1 MYEVEGNVSYFCI
14 NFERQGVLQTYAATH
29 TNDNVVL
36 S

>member
-1 MYEVEGNVSYFCI
+1 MSYFCI
-14 NFERQGVLQTYAATH
+14 NFERQGVLQTHAATH